1 MVDMNSKNVQE
12 AISRVLTQD
21 HHLGFL
27 STDGQV
33 IGGKPGRKIL
43 KIFVKRQFQ
52 NWNVGIGCIGASVI
66 GVEPQGRK
74 LSRKISLI
82 THMSN
87 KYINQKG
94 PQEAA
99 LRHTAQYTGN
109 QSEKPLLT

>member
-1 MVDMNSKNVQE
+1 MVDMNSKNIQE

-52 NWNVGIGCIGASVI
+52 SWNVGIGCTGASVI

-74 LSRKISLI
+74 LSSPRRL
-82 THMSN
+82 
-87 KYINQKG
+87 
-94 PQEAA
+94 P
-99 LRHTAQYTGN
+99 
-109 QSEKPLLT
+109 